1 MLFLCGFIR
10 LLKKRVIVSKI
21 LTKRAIIFGFAL
33 DNFNVFVV

>member
-10 LLKKRVIVSKI
+10 LPKKRKIVSKI
-21 LTKRAIIFGFAL
+21 LIKRVIIFGFAL